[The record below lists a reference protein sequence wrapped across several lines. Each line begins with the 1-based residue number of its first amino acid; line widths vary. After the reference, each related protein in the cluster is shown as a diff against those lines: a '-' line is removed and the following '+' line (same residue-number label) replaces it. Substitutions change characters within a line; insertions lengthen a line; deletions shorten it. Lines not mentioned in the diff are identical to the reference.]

1 MEKKVTNNK
10 KKGSVKDFLKSR
22 TMVQIIATLL
32 TNIHLPNFF
41 KGTLYQGK
49 GKIACV
55 PGLNCSPVREA
66 TGACP
71 IGISGGGR
79 LEGF

>member
-1 MEKKVTNNK
+1 MEEKKVVKKVVKKK
-10 KKGSVKDFLKSR
+10 KKGSFKDFLRSR
-22 TMVQIIATLL
+22 TMVQMIATLL

-55 PGLNCSPVREA
+55 PGLH
-66 TGACP
+66 
-71 IGISGGGR
+71 
-79 LEGF
+79 